1 MIKLIQLF
9 AQSKLR
15 IVSILLLIAFLLG
28 SSYFIFLKESCNG
41 NCKNGFGSKIYWDG
55 KKYIGQWKNGE
66 ANGYGVLVAK
76 DQKILYSGKW
86 EEGKQIS
93 KENNTF
99 KPVPKETQ

>member
-1 MIKLIQLF
+1 M
-9 AQSKLR
+9 
-15 IVSILLLIAFLLG
+15 LLIAFLFG

-41 NCKNGFGSKIYWDG
+41 DCKNGFGSKIYWDG

-86 EEGKQIS
+86 KEGKQIS
-93 KENNTF
+93 KESDVF
-99 KPVPKETQ
+99 KK

>member
-1 MIKLIQLF
+1 MIKPVQLF
-9 AQSKLR
+9 TQNKFR
-15 IVSILLLIAFLLG
+15 ILFILLLIAFLLG

-86 EEGKQIS
+86 KEGKQVS
-93 KENNTF
+93 KESDVF
-99 KPVPKETQ
+99 KK